1 MMKKGSRK
9 KGVSMAILTADCDR
23 AFVVANDKAES
34 FRNQKRDPKVFKKIN
49 AAATKLQKN
58 MILHIFQ
65 LRYILLNI

>member
-1 MMKKGSRK
+1 MRKKGSRK

-58 MILHIFQ
+58 MTIEEKK
-65 LRYILLNI
+65 NI